1 MRDFQ
6 KVKLSSK
13 YTELNFFGFLVM
25 ALVLPFVLVY
35 IIISAISEP
44 SANVL
49 IALLLILAAT
59 WFGVYSAM
67 NLAKAKIVDNKFYL
81 RKFLR
86 PEKVYPLSALEK
98 VKIYEVGADDYIIFT
113 MKGENGKRE
122 KYMVY
127 TTRRLLYGME
137 VINSHEILNEIVEEN
152 KKLKK

>member
-49 IALLLILAAT
+49 IALLLILATT

-113 MKGENGKRE
+113 MKGENGTRE

-152 KKLKK
+152 KKLKN